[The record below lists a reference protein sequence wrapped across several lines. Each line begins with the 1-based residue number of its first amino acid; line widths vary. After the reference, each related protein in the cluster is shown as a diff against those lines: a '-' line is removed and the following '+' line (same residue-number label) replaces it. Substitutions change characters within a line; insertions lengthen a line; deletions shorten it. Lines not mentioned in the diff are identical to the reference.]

1 MGIILIRSVINLKNN
16 NRIKIIYKNDFE
28 RIIESDSIRN
38 FPSLIDWMNKFNK
51 GEEVGLLTMSGRDL
65 GSAISISKNNV
76 KSIEFI

>member
-1 MGIILIRSVINLKNN
+1 MKNN

-51 GEEVGLLTMSGRDL
+51 GEEVGLLTLSGRDL
-65 GSAISISKNNV
+65 GSAVSINKNNV

>member
-51 GEEVGLLTMSGRDL
+51 GEEVGLLTLSGRDL
-65 GSAISISKNNV
+65 GSAVSINKNNV

>member
-16 NRIKIIYKNDFE
+16 NCIKITYKNDFE
-28 RIIESDSIRN
+28 RIIEKDGIRN
-38 FPSLIDWMNKFNK
+38 FPSLVDWMNKFNK

>member
-51 GEEVGLLTMSGRDL
+51 GEEVGLLTLSGRDL
-65 GSAISISKNNV
+65 GSAVSINKNNI

>member
-1 MGIILIRSVINLKNN
+1 MKNN

-28 RIIESDSIRN
+28 RIIEKDSIRN

-51 GEEVGLLTMSGRDL
+51 GEEVGLLTLSGRDL
-65 GSAISISKNNV
+65 GSAVSINKNNV

>member
-1 MGIILIRSVINLKNN
+1 MGIILIRSVINQKNN

-51 GEEVGLLTMSGRDL
+51 GEEVGLLTLSGRDL
-65 GSAISISKNNV
+65 GSAVSINKNNI

>member
-28 RIIESDSIRN
+28 RVVEKDGIRN

-51 GEEVGLLTMSGRDL
+51 GEEVGLLTLSGRDL
-65 GSAISISKNNV
+65 GSAVSINKNNV